1 MRIQNSARLI
11 LLVVFSALTVVSAR
25 GQSGGQFVATIPFDF
40 YAAGKTLPAGQYLV
54 ARSTQTSSEGL
65 VLRRT
70 DGRAGVFVT
79 TKPSQASEIQQQSR
93 LVFHRYGDEY
103 FLSEIWTS
111 GRSVGRE
118 LTISRRERSL
128 ERLTAR
134 QGGSKQKVAVLGD
147 KR

>member
-1 MRIQNSARLI
+1 MRIQTLTRLT
-11 LLVVFSALTVVSAR
+11 LLVVFGALTVVSAHA
-25 GQSGGQFVATIPFDF
+25 QSGGQFVATIPFDF

-54 ARSTQTSSEGL
+54 ARSTQTSAEGL

-70 DGRAGVFVT
+70 DGQGGVFVT
-79 TKPSQASEIQQQSR
+79 TRASQASQIQQQSK

-118 LTISRRERSL
+118 LPISRQERSL
-128 ERLTAR
+128 ERQIAK
-134 QGGSKQKVAVLGD
+134 QGVSKQKVAVLGD